1 MDDMK
6 RFSTELPGQDMTF
19 LGDAQY
25 VYHCHHFNLFH
36 DQTVEDALGEAEAF
50 EVRSRAA
57 ADAVRPLLAG
67 LVEGTGASLPT
78 ERLQLASRLFPWMGH
93 GKLDLHT
100 TPEGG
105 HAHGEYLHYSFAW
118 REKYGSK
125 ISRRHPIDA
134 FAAGYAAAATEVAFG
149 LEPGSLQ
156 AAEGGC
162 YVCREPSCRFEVS
175 AQGGQ
180 ETPNEIGR
188 RVVERAVAAPA
199 GGREEAAIE
208 EIARGLKD
216 FVLGVEGDERGL
228 VQGFGIYITRHLTSY
243 YNATAF
249 DTIHR
254 IEASSPQ
261 MTPVVEGLFGES
273 GHVCAFYTIGNILL
287 SPEWEAMVGPVRGD
301 VEEIL
306 VACVAICRALG
317 FGHWTIEDFV
327 PGERFVM
334 RSSSNYEAPFY
345 LARYGRARKP
355 RSYFFANAARA
366 FMQLAH
372 NVDWASRPTLDETLY
387 QSLFKNGFGWSMEQ
401 TACLTRGDE
410 HCEVVVT
417 KS

>member
-19 LGDAQY
+19 LGDTQY

-36 DQTVEDALGEAEAF
+36 DQTVEDALGEAKAF

-67 LVEGTGASLPT
+67 LAEGTGASLPA
-78 ERLQLASRLFPWMGH
+78 ERLLLSSRLFPWLGQ
-93 GKLDLHT
+93 GKLDLQT

-105 HAHGEYLHYSFAW
+105 RAHGEYLHYSFAW

-134 FAAGYAAAATEVAFG
+134 FAAGYAAAATEVAFD
-149 LEPGSLQ
+149 LAPGSLR
-156 AAEGGC
+156 AGEDGC
-162 YVCREPSCRFEVS
+162 YVCREPSCHFELEAHPSDTATAPVDR
-175 AQGGQ
+175 G
-180 ETPNEIGR
+180 
-188 RVVERAVAAPA
+188 VVERSVAAPV
-199 GGREEAAIE
+199 GGREETAIE

-216 FVLGVEGDERGL
+216 YVLGVHGDERGL
-228 VQGFGIYITRHLTSY
+228 VQGFGVYITRHLTSY

-254 IEASSPQ
+254 IERTSPE
-261 MTPVVEGLFGES
+261 MTPVVEDLFGES
-273 GHVCAFYTIGNILL
+273 GHVCAFYTCGNILL
-287 SPEWEAMVGPVRGD
+287 SPEWEAMVGPVKGD

-306 VACVAICRALG
+306 IACVAICRALG

-345 LARYGRARKP
+345 LARYGRADKP

-372 NVDWASRPTLDETLY
+372 DVDWTSRPTLDDKLY
-387 QSLFKNGFGWSMEQ
+387 QSLFKNGFGWNMEQ
-401 TACLTRGDE
+401 TSCLTQGDE

-417 KS
+417 RG